1 MARLVTTPTA
11 SHTARAAAVYAQAIE
26 GGASVRYLP
35 VAVADYDLASST
47 PEIKGGSGNK
57 RVDLEQQELALLRQT
72 FKVQG
77 QSFCQRVRPKHCN
90 QSPGNVDPRRYCEDI
105 GLRGKWCQARHV
117 CAERI

>member
-1 MARLVTTPTA
+1 MGPGGEYAQTHAGQPACNAMARLVTTPTA

-57 RVDLEQQELALLRQT
+57 
-72 FKVQG
+72 G
-77 QSFCQRVRPKHCN
+77 
-90 QSPGNVDPRRYCEDI
+90 
-105 GLRGKWCQARHV
+105 
-117 CAERI
+117 